1 MYFIK
6 GTPVYAKWKDRCLY
20 PGTITSKEGQR
31 YVVRFEDGGSLKVKQ
46 TDIIVCNLL
55 PVGYD
60 VLAEDEKEDYVAAV
74 ITGTSEEGY
83 DVELVDKKKKLR

>member
-1 MYFIK
+1 M
-6 GTPVYAKWKDRCLY
+6 Y
-20 PGTITSKEGQR
+20 PGTIKSKEGQR

-46 TDIIVCNLL
+46 TDVIVCNLL

-60 VLAEDEKEDYVAAV
+60 VMAEDEEDYVAAV

-83 DVELVDKKKKLR
+83 EVELVDKKKKLR